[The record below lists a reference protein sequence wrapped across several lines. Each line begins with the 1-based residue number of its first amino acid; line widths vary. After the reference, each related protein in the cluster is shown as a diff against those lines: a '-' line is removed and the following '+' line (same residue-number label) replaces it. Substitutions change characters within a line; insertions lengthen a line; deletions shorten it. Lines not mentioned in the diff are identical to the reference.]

1 MAAVSPK
8 PNSIS
13 TIIRSYKSAVTIYG
27 DRMNLPMGWQARFHD
42 HIIRDPRA
50 FQSISRYIINNP
62 QKWEDDE
69 FFG

>member
-1 MAAVSPK
+1 MSAISPK

-13 TIIRSYKSAVTIYG
+13 TIIRSYKSAVTKYG
-27 DRMNLPMGWQARFHD
+27 DRMNLPMGWQALVHD
-42 HIIRDPRA
+42 HIIRDARA

-62 QKWEDDE
+62 KKWEDDE